1 MSDSVLSKT
10 PTTTSSGQAL
20 PQKKGRL
27 EWLDAMRGFTML
39 LVVSYHVAQMC
50 FGINLKTSS
59 SMPLLVL
66 FRMPLFFFV
75 SGFLAYK
82 AGMLWTPGRLG
93 MMVWKK
99 FKIQVLPTVVFLC
112 FFIVVRLPHFWAG
125 LKGAMLSP
133 TKYGYWFTWA
143 LLIMFVVYY
152 LMAFVEQRIACL
164 GRTRSEYPQTTAPV
178 EAEAPHAPWV
188 IITLWVVSLGVYETA
203 YLPKV
208 FTYPKNPW
216 LNYLS
221 LIEVIYFFH
230 FFLFGNLVH
239 RYWTRVE
246 RLFDSRWFFPVV
258 VLVAFVCGAEAL
270 KWHTLHLA
278 WANLPRTVGM
288 YALMLIVIMTFR
300 YYRDNFSH
308 RTRAGRLLQ
317 FIGTRTLDIYLL
329 HFILMPRMP
338 FLGPWFDA
346 HGHNFVLEQV
356 ATLFVAAFVVAFCCL
371 ASSVL
376 RVSPLLRKYLFGRK

>member
-1 MSDSVLSKT
+1 MNESLRPAGTVLEGPGPRPK
-10 PTTTSSGQAL
+10 Q
-20 PQKKGRL
+20 RL

-50 FGINLKTSS
+50 FGVNLKTSS

-82 AGMLWTPGRLG
+82 ASMLWTPRRLG
-93 MMVWKK
+93 TMVWKK
-99 FKIQVLPTVVFLC
+99 LKIQVLPTLVFLS

-125 LKGAMLSP
+125 LKGAMTSP

-143 LLIMFVVYY
+143 LLLMFIVYY
-152 LMAFVEQRIACL
+152 LAAYAEQRIAVWL
-164 GRTRSEYPQTTAPV
+164 LRRRGEPAVPRE
-178 EAEAPHAPWV
+178 EGAEAPHLPWLV
-188 IITLWVVSLGVYETA
+188 AVLWVVSLCVYETA
-203 YLPKV
+203 YLPRV

-239 RYWTRVE
+239 RCWDRVQ
-246 RLFDSRWFFPVV
+246 RLFDSRWFFPSVAV
-258 VLVAFVCGAEAL
+258 VAFFCGAEAL

-300 YYRDNFSH
+300 HYRDVFS
-308 RTRAGRLLQ
+308 RQTRAGRLLQ

-329 HFILMPRMP
+329 HFILMPKV
-338 FLGPWFDA
+338 PWVGAWLDA
-346 HGHNFVLEQV
+346 HDRDFLIEQV
-356 ATLFVAAFVVAFCCL
+356 ATLAVAAVVVAFCCL
-371 ASSVL
+371 VSSVL
-376 RVSPLLRKYLFGRK
+376 RVSPVLRKFLFGRK